1 MRKAVLDLDF
11 DPRDFSQFDCVTDKI
26 PAKEQGPVN
35 SVLLYR
41 FDARI
46 FVRDH
51 GPSFLNE
58 VPTLLAAAAS
68 YVRGGSVRG
77 LHIRRLPSTGRFLSR
92 PDRQAAPPPPL
103 PL

>member
-35 SVLLYR
+35 SVLFYR

-46 FVRDH
+46 FVRGH
-51 GPSFLNE
+51 GPKS
-58 VPTLLAAAAS
+58 P
-68 YVRGGSVRG
+68 
-77 LHIRRLPSTGRFLSR
+77 
-92 PDRQAAPPPPL
+92 Q
-103 PL
+103 